1 MQPFTKSSTNLIIYG
16 ATVIPSWS
24 EKTFG
29 RHTYNSSRMTSS
41 GDEDGGDIYD
51 KLIEPNRYRIVK
63 YFDPFV
69 VFDIMRSKAVFTMDD
84 QERVMNM
91 YPPTRRARAG
101 QFLDIL
107 LTKGDN
113 GVKIFIEVLEYDYP
127 HVYKLITNKDAKEPP
142 RTFKQHRESIR
153 SKWIDKT
160 GEFVDMIKNQFNNEN
175 VNLREN
181 LEDLKAV
188 VTLNQENIQASENE
202 SNELRDK
209 MRIISGENDELKEQ
223 NGSLLRERDRLK
235 DDNLKIQKDCIE
247 YFKERDLYKD
257 KIRHVQLE
265 KEHIEKE
272 MSNLS
277 KHITELKSEL
287 KLSRNDVRD
296 RKFEKIQTRLEEIKT
311 EQDTLSRSEMEKQI
325 LREEI
330 VETQVKVEELVEEMD
345 NLRVELDKSQADC
358 SKLREKIEREK
369 KERTQ
374 LEQWRQEKDKTIENY
389 FERIGELESD
399 KQSLEGE
406 RNREQQKNRELD
418 LKISKLFS
426 EKHQWQQSV
435 EAYRK
440 EISELKKR
448 KSLLGNLGQSPC
460 VCTHQH
466 IWKEEVQIPPVGP
479 QLGEEQPEGFK
490 CCPPVPFRLISE
502 GASNKSSESSE
513 DLTECLQLEVAL
525 DTLPWTIDQC
535 AGRPVSG
542 PFIRSGSYEDT
553 REKWTVK
560 MKMPLLDK
568 ISICGGNF
576 TGIFVEKTKNKE
588 KVLKPGDKI
597 ESMCKITEGYEQ
609 QDRTSF
615 DGFTQSQAKEKLSF
629 KHHSDEMEVTFRRRK
644 INNTAEFDCAKL
656 WMADAKN
663 SKRGDYF
670 YVRANSPYN
679 PDGAPGLSKHKIQTG
694 DIYLV
699 QDTCPLTA
707 GEWQALKFD
716 KKRGDWGPLCQAIPD
731 SNHSRRQFV
740 VNRQQSSDQKQGR
753 HRAFKKRSL
762 YTNVFPMK
770 ATSKLPVWMVG
781 PQDVVLAIQNLI
793 CLIICLATSK
803 LPVWMVGPQDVVQ
816 VRRKSNFQ
824 QVMSGVRMQDKHV
837 LVHINTQSSTDRIGI
852 LLLFT
857 ILNTDKQKLSEI
869 LKKNVNPDATTIN
882 EEILR
887 QQGLEIG
894 EVKIPC
900 NSVKDESTLVDT
912 VYNKINSMQKQILWL
927 CENRLRKYKPD
938 VLSDYKC
945 FFTES
950 NVTMAYSR
958 FNSSQEEQSNAGQEV
973 MSNAGQE
980 TSSNTGKEEP
990 LRVRKESIALDRDV
1004 CNSWAG
1010 EEDHC

>member
-1 MQPFTKSSTNLIIYG
+1 
-16 ATVIPSWS
+16 
-24 EKTFG
+24 
-29 RHTYNSSRMTSS
+29 MTSS

-69 VFDIMRSKAVFTMDD
+69 VFDIMRSKGVFTMDD

-127 HVYKLITNKDAKEPP
+127 HVYKLITNKDAKDPP

-448 KSLLGNLGQSPC
+448 KSL
-460 VCTHQH
+460 
-466 IWKEEVQIPPVGP
+466 EVQIPPGGP
-479 QLGEEQPEGFK
+479 QLGEVVTEQPEG

-502 GASNKSSESSE
+502 CASNKSSESSE

-731 SNHSRRQFV
+731 SNQ
-740 VNRQQSSDQKQGR
+740 
-753 HRAFKKRSL
+753 
-762 YTNVFPMK
+762 
-770 ATSKLPVWMVG
+770 
-781 PQDVVLAIQNLI
+781 
-793 CLIICLATSK
+793 
-803 LPVWMVGPQDVVQ
+803 
-816 VRRKSNFQ
+816 
-824 QVMSGVRMQDKHV
+824 
-837 LVHINTQSSTDRIGI
+837 
-852 LLLFT
+852 
-857 ILNTDKQKLSEI
+857 
-869 LKKNVNPDATTIN
+869 
-882 EEILR
+882 
-887 QQGLEIG
+887 
-894 EVKIPC
+894 
-900 NSVKDESTLVDT
+900 
-912 VYNKINSMQKQILWL
+912 
-927 CENRLRKYKPD
+927 
-938 VLSDYKC
+938 
-945 FFTES
+945 
-950 NVTMAYSR
+950 
-958 FNSSQEEQSNAGQEV
+958 
-973 MSNAGQE
+973 
-980 TSSNTGKEEP
+980 
-990 LRVRKESIALDRDV
+990 
-1004 CNSWAG
+1004 
-1010 EEDHC
+1010 

>member
-1 MQPFTKSSTNLIIYG
+1 MS
-16 ATVIPSWS
+16 AS
-24 EKTFG
+24 E
-29 RHTYNSSRMTSS
+29 
-41 GDEDGGDIYD
+41 EDDSIYD

-69 VFDIMRSKAVFTMDD
+69 VFDIMRSKGVFTMDD

-107 LTKGDN
+107 QTKGDN

-160 GEFVDMIKNQFNNEN
+160 GELVDMIKNQFMEN

-223 NGSLLRERDRLK
+223 NSSLLRERDRLK
-235 DDNLKIQKDCIE
+235 DDNLKIQKECIE

-257 KIRHVQLE
+257 RIRHIQQEKDYIEQEINNL
-265 KEHIEKE
+265 KEHIKQ
-272 MSNLS
+272 
-277 KHITELKSEL
+277 LKIEL
-287 KLSRNDVRD
+287 KLNRTDVRTQ
-296 RKFEKIQTRLEEIKT
+296 KFEKIQNRLQEIKT
-311 EQDTLSRSEMEKQI
+311 EQDTLSRTEMEKQI
-325 LREEI
+325 LRDELA
-330 VETQVKVEELVEEMD
+330 ETQVKVEELVEEMD

-389 FERIGELESD
+389 FERIGELELD
-399 KQSLEGE
+399 KQNLEGE

-435 EAYRK
+435 ETYRQ

-448 KSLLGNLGQSPC
+448 KSMFGNLGQTPC

-466 IWKEEVQIPPVGP
+466 IRNEEVPTPPGGP
-479 QLGEEQPEGFK
+479 VSGEVVTEQPGL
-490 CCPPVPFRLISE
+490 CCPPVPCRLISE

-513 DLTECLQLEVAL
+513 DLTECIQLEVAL

-568 ISICGGNF
+568 MTICGGNF
-576 TGIFVEKTKNKE
+576 TGIFVEKTKKKE
-588 KVLKPGDKI
+588 NVLKPGDKI
-597 ESMCKITEGYEQ
+597 ESMCKITEEYEQ

-644 INNTAEFDCAKL
+644 INNTPEFDCAKL

-679 PDGAPGLSKHKIQTG
+679 PDGSPGLPKHKIQTG
-694 DIYLV
+694 DIFLV
-699 QDTCPLTA
+699 QDTCPVTA

-716 KKRGDWGPLCQAIPD
+716 KKRGDWGPLCQSIPD
-731 SNHSRRQFV
+731 SNHSRRQLLM
-740 VNRQQSSDQKQGR
+740 NRQQSSDPKQGR

-781 PQDVVLAIQNLI
+781 PQDVVLAIQNLM
-793 CLIICLATSK
+793 CLHYPAEFVTAQT
-803 LPVWMVGPQDVVQ
+803 G
-816 VRRKSNFQ
+816 NFQ
-824 QVMSGVRMQDKHV
+824 QVMAGVRMQDKHV
-837 LVHINTQSSTDRIGI
+837 LMHINTQSSTDRIGI
-852 LLLFT
+852 LLLFS
-857 ILNTDKQKLSEI
+857 ILSTDKQKLSEI
-869 LKKNVNPDATTIN
+869 LKKNVTPDATTIN

-887 QQGLEIG
+887 QQGLDIG

-900 NSVKDESTLVDT
+900 NGVKDETTLVDT
-912 VYNKINSMQKQILWL
+912 VYNKINNMQKQILWL

-938 VLSDYKC
+938 VLRDYKC

-950 NVTMAYSR
+950 NFSMAYSR
-958 FNSSQEEQSNAGQEV
+958 FNSSQDEQSNTGQET
-973 MSNAGQE
+973 MSNTGQE

-990 LRVRKESIALDRDV
+990 FRVRHDSIALDRDV
-1004 CNSWAG
+1004 CNSWA

>member
-1 MQPFTKSSTNLIIYG
+1 
-16 ATVIPSWS
+16 
-24 EKTFG
+24 
-29 RHTYNSSRMTSS
+29 MTSS

-127 HVYKLITNKDAKEPP
+127 HVYKLITNKDAKDPP

-448 KSLLGNLGQSPC
+448 KSL
-460 VCTHQH
+460 
-466 IWKEEVQIPPVGP
+466 EVQIPPGGP
-479 QLGEEQPEGFK
+479 QLGEVVTEQPEG

-502 GASNKSSESSE
+502 CASNKSSESSE

-525 DTLPWTIDQC
+525 DILPWTIDQC

-670 YVRANSPYN
+670 YVRANCPYN

-694 DIYLV
+694 DIYL
-699 QDTCPLTA
+699 
-707 GEWQALKFD
+707 
-716 KKRGDWGPLCQAIPD
+716 AIPD

-781 PQDVVLAIQNLI
+781 PQDVVLAIQNLM
-793 CLIICLATSK
+793 CQHYPAEFVTAHT
-803 LPVWMVGPQDVVQ
+803 G
-816 VRRKSNFQ
+816 NFQ

-837 LVHINTQSSTDRIGI
+837 LVHINTQSSTDRLGI

>member
-1 MQPFTKSSTNLIIYG
+1 
-16 ATVIPSWS
+16 
-24 EKTFG
+24 
-29 RHTYNSSRMTSS
+29 MTSS

-69 VFDIMRSKAVFTMDD
+69 VFDIMRSKGVFTMDD

-127 HVYKLITNKDAKEPP
+127 HVYKLITNKDAKDPP

-466 IWKEEVQIPPVGP
+466 IWKEEVQIPPGGP
-479 QLGEEQPEGFK
+479 QLGEVVTEQPEG

-502 GASNKSSESSE
+502 CASNKSSESSE

-731 SNHSRRQFV
+731 SNQ
-740 VNRQQSSDQKQGR
+740 
-753 HRAFKKRSL
+753 
-762 YTNVFPMK
+762 
-770 ATSKLPVWMVG
+770 
-781 PQDVVLAIQNLI
+781 
-793 CLIICLATSK
+793 
-803 LPVWMVGPQDVVQ
+803 
-816 VRRKSNFQ
+816 
-824 QVMSGVRMQDKHV
+824 
-837 LVHINTQSSTDRIGI
+837 
-852 LLLFT
+852 
-857 ILNTDKQKLSEI
+857 
-869 LKKNVNPDATTIN
+869 
-882 EEILR
+882 
-887 QQGLEIG
+887 
-894 EVKIPC
+894 
-900 NSVKDESTLVDT
+900 
-912 VYNKINSMQKQILWL
+912 
-927 CENRLRKYKPD
+927 
-938 VLSDYKC
+938 
-945 FFTES
+945 
-950 NVTMAYSR
+950 
-958 FNSSQEEQSNAGQEV
+958 
-973 MSNAGQE
+973 
-980 TSSNTGKEEP
+980 
-990 LRVRKESIALDRDV
+990 
-1004 CNSWAG
+1004 
-1010 EEDHC
+1010 

>member
-1 MQPFTKSSTNLIIYG
+1 
-16 ATVIPSWS
+16 
-24 EKTFG
+24 
-29 RHTYNSSRMTSS
+29 MTSS

-448 KSLLGNLGQSPC
+448 KSL
-460 VCTHQH
+460 
-466 IWKEEVQIPPVGP
+466 EVQIPPVGP

-781 PQDVVLAIQNLI
+781 PQDVVLAIQNLM
-793 CLIICLATSK
+793 CQHYPAEFVTAHT
-803 LPVWMVGPQDVVQ
+803 G
-816 VRRKSNFQ
+816 NFQ

>member
-1 MQPFTKSSTNLIIYG
+1 
-16 ATVIPSWS
+16 
-24 EKTFG
+24 
-29 RHTYNSSRMTSS
+29 
-41 GDEDGGDIYD
+41 
-51 KLIEPNRYRIVK
+51 
-63 YFDPFV
+63 
-69 VFDIMRSKAVFTMDD
+69 MDD

-107 LTKGDN
+107 QTKGDN

-127 HVYKLITNKDAKEPP
+127 HVYKLITNKDAKDPP

-160 GEFVDMIKNQFNNEN
+160 GELVDMIKNQFMEN
-175 VNLREN
+175 VSLREN

-223 NGSLLRERDRLK
+223 NSSLLRERDRLK
-235 DDNLKIQKDCIE
+235 DDNLKIQKECIE

-257 KIRHVQLE
+257 RIRHIQQEKDCIEQEMNNL
-265 KEHIEKE
+265 KEHIKQ
-272 MSNLS
+272 
-277 KHITELKSEL
+277 LKIEL
-287 KLSRNDVRD
+287 KLNRTDVRTQ
-296 RKFEKIQTRLEEIKT
+296 KFEKIQNRLQEIKT
-311 EQDTLSRSEMEKQI
+311 EQDTLSRTEMEKQI
-325 LREEI
+325 LRDELA
-330 VETQVKVEELVEEMD
+330 ETQVKVEELVEEMD

-389 FERIGELESD
+389 FERIGELELD
-399 KQSLEGE
+399 KQNLEGE

-435 EAYRK
+435 ETYRQ

-448 KSLLGNLGQSPC
+448 KSM
-460 VCTHQH
+460 
-466 IWKEEVQIPPVGP
+466 EVPTPPGD
-479 QLGEEQPEGFK
+479 
-490 CCPPVPFRLISE
+490 PPFGGE

-513 DLTECLQLEVAL
+513 DLTECIQLEVAL

-568 ISICGGNF
+568 MTICGGNF
-576 TGIFVEKTKNKE
+576 TGIFVEKTKKKE
-588 KVLKPGDKI
+588 NVLKPGDKI
-597 ESMCKITEGYEQ
+597 ESMCKITEEYEQ

-644 INNTAEFDCAKL
+644 INNTPEFDCAKL

-663 SKRGDYF
+663 SKSGDYF

-679 PDGAPGLSKHKIQTG
+679 PDGSPGLPKHKIQTG
-694 DIYLV
+694 DIFLV
-699 QDTCPLTA
+699 QDTCPVTA

-716 KKRGDWGPLCQAIPD
+716 KKRGDWGPLCQSIPD
-731 SNHSRRQFV
+731 SNHSRRQLLM
-740 VNRQQSSDQKQGR
+740 NRQQSSDQKQGR

-781 PQDVVLAIQNLI
+781 PQDVVLAIQNLM
-793 CLIICLATSK
+793 CQHYPAE
-803 LPVWMVGPQDVVQ
+803 
-816 VRRKSNFQ
+816 F
-824 QVMSGVRMQDKHV
+824 DKHV
-837 LVHINTQSSTDRIGI
+837 LMHINTQSSTDRIGI
-852 LLLFT
+852 LLLFS

-869 LKKNVNPDATTIN
+869 LKKNVTPDATTIN

-887 QQGLEIG
+887 QQGLDIG

-900 NSVKDESTLVDT
+900 NGVKDETTLVDT
-912 VYNKINSMQKQILWL
+912 VYNKINNMQKQILWL

-938 VLSDYKC
+938 VLRDYKC

-950 NVTMAYSR
+950 NVSMAYSR
-958 FNSSQEEQSNAGQEV
+958 FNSSQDEQSNTGQET
-973 MSNAGQE
+973 MSNTGQE

-990 LRVRKESIALDRDV
+990 FRVRHDSIALDRDV
-1004 CNSWAG
+1004 CNSWA